1 MEGAVT
7 YTTLT
12 SPALFISTG
21 SQTFINTWFEG
32 GSITVFPP
40 LGQEASVTLAHC
52 VLDVNAKLLA
62 TGNASVNLLGT
73 DYNFGT
79 FTVAGQQHA
88 EPSDVHITIGRAPV
102 HSQRPA
108 TLVNAGTIAASSVGA
123 KYAFKGG
130 VIQNDGDIIAGQTT
144 ITCNMLGNGTIS
156 FASPEPIFFGGVGW
170 ALGRLELDGKVG
182 SGQTID
188 MTNDG
193 TLVLGDLRDFHGT
206 IADFSS
212 ALALKPDY
220 TQAQENREAA
230 YRGKAASGKPSVGSQ
245 AAKPTPAP
253 QATALFDNGNIY
265 ATLNG
270 PTRATMFT
278 INTPCM
284 VTTIT
289 TYHWNSARGA
299 EPGTIRLVQQGGKVF
314 GPWKAAGVR
323 GQGGVPNA
331 TWIVKPGVAIA
342 PGTYTIIDSSPKT
355 WSHNAATQGSGIS
368 RIEGFETH

>member
-212 ALALKPDY
+212 AVSDPGRPSLGTHQDTISVGLAVTSLRY
-220 TQAQENREAA
+220 AGN
-230 YRGKAASGKPSVGSQ
+230 GHSGKLELFGLHGGHIGEIGFEGHYTTASFHLQ
-245 AAKPTPAP
+245 A
-253 QATALFDNGNIY
+253 GNI
-265 ATLNG
+265 TL
-270 PTRATMFT
+270 
-278 INTPCM
+278 
-284 VTTIT
+284 V
-289 TYHWNSARGA
+289 
-299 EPGTIRLVQQGGKVF
+299 
-314 GPWKAAGVR
+314 
-323 GQGGVPNA
+323 
-331 TWIVKPGVAIA
+331 
-342 PGTYTIIDSSPKT
+342 
-355 WSHNAATQGSGIS
+355 
-368 RIEGFETH
+368 